1 MLLRPKEN
9 NMIVRC
15 GAWLGFAFS
24 LVSSLFCGAQEH
36 QDYKIDY
43 IDVSDG
49 LSNDYVSKVIED
61 NQGIKWFATEGGLN
75 KYDGREFS
83 LYRPGLR
90 YPELKNENIETL
102 FKDKA
107 GNIWVGTKSG
117 GLSRYDPVKD
127 RFECFNGILINTGL
141 QDKGLRILAINE
153 DGAGNIWA
161 ATADEGIFVFSPLN
175 RKLQHHFKENSVYT
189 SSTKIILDRYDNIW
203 IATSNKL
210 FRFDAAKKKLIRL
223 NIHVADLQQLI
234 ELPDKDELLLLTVNG
249 LYSLNTDDYSVK
261 QVLIHDTYFKKLS
274 TASIAPDGRLWFG
287 SWRSGLYRTDKD
299 FKNIEKVDL
308 RPSFYSADNKKY
320 ELILD
325 ILHDEHGLTWI
336 ATGYGGVVKLSP
348 SKNFRTM
355 ANTVNKNIGLPE
367 NNIHAI
373 TVDKNNVLWCGTWSQ
388 GLAYST
394 KENRFKKHKSIGDF
408 KVNTFLETQDHLLIG
423 TRKGVFSLKNSDLS
437 EKFRRNDIEL
447 SNVTSLLVDINN
459 RLWAGSADDGIAVLP
474 VTKIP
479 AKAQDVT
486 YFTKGTENGLNSN
499 RISKIQ
505 KDWENRVWIGT
516 FNGLYRYDDSSQQFE
531 RFDNRIENF
540 PSVIILSLFVGSDK
554 TLWAGVPGA
563 LLEIDLVKDNP
574 VLKNSFTRENGLFN
588 DYITAITDDSY
599 GNIWVSTAGGI
610 SKLNKEKRLITNYG
624 IDDGINSISFN
635 INASFNNKDFIFF
648 GSNNGLLKFNP
659 DFVNEVILPPNIVF
673 TSLKLNNEPVHVNQI
688 FNGNQ
693 VLKNSISYTDHIN
706 LSHNDKIIS
715 FTMSPTD
722 YLNQN
727 EINYHYKLVGLH
739 NEWVNNYNSPVIS
752 LSGLSSGNYDLM
764 VKASRDNINFGNTLH
779 LSIKVLSSPWNSWY
793 AYLLYTL
800 IVIGIL
806 LVIMVTLNKQTRLK
820 SSLEIA
826 RIAREK
832 EHDLTEAKLNFFTN
846 ISHEFKTPLT
856 LIMSPLTQ
864 LLSDRNLNH
873 SLRQKVT
880 NIHSNANR
888 LLHLINQLLDFR
900 KAENGMLNL
909 RAAKGDFA
917 KFAYEIY
924 LSFEGLAN
932 SRAISFGFSSDPKEI
947 MLTYDRDKMEIVLCN
962 LLTNAFKHTKNG
974 GEVALELRETTSEVK
989 IKIIDNGR
997 GIPKEYHNKIF
1008 DKFYQIR
1015 QTDSLNV
1022 VGSGIGLSFSK
1033 KIVEQ
1038 HHGAISVDSEPGK
1051 GAVFTI
1057 TVPKGEAFFR
1067 KEELLDDFKGHDTLP
1082 GQERKLSSDE
1092 FNTEK
1097 VASQELLV
1105 SGNFEIE
1112 EDKNTTILIVDDNVE
1127 ILSFLEDLLADNYRI
1142 ITAENGSDAL
1152 EIALREIPDIILSDV
1167 MMPGINGISLCSK
1180 VKSNITTSHI
1190 PVVLL
1195 TARTATVF
1203 EVDGLKTGADDYIK
1217 KPFDPA
1223 IVTARLESI
1232 LKNREKLRKYYVNK
1246 IRFEPN
1252 NAIKAKDFEG
1262 EFLKKAIAFINE
1274 NLENDHLGIDSL
1286 ASHMC
1291 MSQSTLFRK
1300 IKSLTGMSS
1309 STFIRSIRLKNAA
1322 ERICSEEISIK
1333 QVAFEVGF
1341 KDYKHFK
1348 NCFKAQFNCLPSEY
1362 KAIKLKKLN
1371 FSLNNRSSS
1380 PKNTSGQHFFDN

>member
-1 MLLRPKEN
+1 MASIESFIK
-9 NMIVRC
+9 VRGKTLIC
-15 GAWLGFAFS
+15 LAL
-24 LVSSLFCGAQEH
+24 SLFSYMFSGAQENP
-36 QDYKIDY
+36 DYKIDY

-49 LSNDYVSKVIED
+49 LSNDFVSKVIED
-61 NQGIKWFATEGGLN
+61 DQGIKWFATEGGLN
-75 KYDGREFS
+75 KYNGREFS
-83 LYRPGLR
+83 LYRPGPR

-127 RFECFNGILINTGL
+127 RFECFNSILNRAGP

-153 DGAGNIWA
+153 DGHGNIWT
-161 ATADEGIFVFSPLN
+161 ATADEGIFVFNPLN
-175 RKLQHHFKENSVYT
+175 KKLQHHFQENSVYT

-203 IATSNKL
+203 ICTSKKL
-210 FRFDAAKKKLIRL
+210 FRFDASKKKLIRL
-223 NIHVADLQQLI
+223 NIGVADLQQII
-234 ELPDKDELLLLTVNG
+234 ELPGKDEILLLTLNG
-249 LYSLNTDDYSVK
+249 LYVLNTDNYSVN
-261 QVLIHDTYFKKLS
+261 QILIHKTYFNRLS

-474 VTKIP
+474 ATKIP

-499 RISKIQ
+499 RISTIQ

-635 INASFNNKDFIFF
+635 VNASFNNKKFIFF

-659 DFVNEVILPPNIVF
+659 DFVNEIILPPNIVF
-673 TSLKLNNEPVHVNQI
+673 TSLKLNNQPVRANQA
-688 FNGNQ
+688 FNGNK

-706 LSHNDKIIS
+706 LSHKDKIIS
-715 FTMSPTD
+715 FTISPTD
-722 YLNQN
+722 YLDQG
-727 EINYHYKLVGLH
+727 EINYYYKLVGLH
-739 NEWVNNYNSPVIS
+739 DEWVNNYTSPVIG

-764 VKASRDNINFGNTLH
+764 VTASRDNINFGNTLH
-779 LSIKVLSSPWNSWY
+779 LSIKVLSSPWTSWY
-793 AYLLYTL
+793 AYLLYTIIL
-800 IVIGIL
+800 IGIL
-806 LVIMVTLNKQTRLK
+806 LAVMIILNRQTKLK

-826 RIAREK
+826 RIAQEK

-900 KAENGMLNL
+900 KAENGMLSL
-909 RAAKGDFA
+909 RAAKGNFA

-932 SRAISFGFSSDPKEI
+932 SREISFRFSADPEEI
-947 MLTYDRDKMEIVLCN
+947 TLTYDRDKMEIVLCN

-974 GEVALELRETTSEVK
+974 GEVALELVEATNEVK

-997 GIPKEYHNKIF
+997 GIPKEYHDKIF

-1015 QTDSLNV
+1015 QTDSLSV

-1033 KIVEQ
+1033 KIIEQ
-1038 HHGAISVDSEPGK
+1038 HHGTITVDSELGM

-1057 TVPKGEAFFR
+1057 TVPKGEVLFR
-1067 KEELLDDFKGHDTLP
+1067 KDELLDDFKGHDMVP
-1082 GQERKLSSDE
+1082 GHMSKLSAEE
-1092 FNTEK
+1092 FNAEK
-1097 VASQELLV
+1097 VGPEELLG
-1105 SGNFEIE
+1105 SRNFEID
-1112 EDKNTTILIVDDNVE
+1112 EDKTASILIVDDNVE
-1127 ILSFLEDLLADNYRI
+1127 ILSFLEDLLANDYRI
-1142 ITAENGSDAL
+1142 ITAEDGSEAL

-1167 MMPGINGISLCSK
+1167 MMPGLNGISLCSK
-1180 VKSNITTSHI
+1180 VKSNTTTSHI

-1252 NAIKAKDFEG
+1252 GAIKAKDFEG
-1262 EFLKKAIAFINE
+1262 AFLQKAIAFINE
-1274 NLENDHLGIDSL
+1274 NLEHDMLGIDSL
-1286 ASHMC
+1286 AGHMC

-1309 STFIRSIRLKNAA
+1309 SAFIRAIRLKNAA
-1322 ERICSEEISIK
+1322 ERICSEEVSLK

-1348 NCFKAQFNCLPSEY
+1348 SCFKTQFNCLPSEY
-1362 KAIKLKKLN
+1362 KAMRLKKNN
-1371 FSLNNRSSS
+1371 FSPENRL
-1380 PKNTSGQHFFDN
+1380 PGVKNSLDQHFFEH